1 MSFSNILSG
10 SFTSA
15 AAVAFHDVVLP
26 LGEPDRF
33 VLRNRSAWIA
43 GGTTAETSIIS
54 ERFRGM
60 AEEAALGWDIG
71 VNTADEFSK
80 AAAGQITT
88 NGFRFID
95 SANPPLFAAL
105 ALSGTEIT
113 RANGAVATLA
123 DTGSIQVGSVVRF
136 DNTTAMLQ
144 ISGFDIEVTAVSVN
158 TNIDL
163 NIDSTN
169 FAADATAGNA
179 RLIIPPRM
187 FPRHRFIV
195 PLAGAVGIT
204 QAASAVVSMSVAH
217 DFSVGESVSF
227 RVPAAY
233 GMSEINNL
241 NGTVTAVGTYTVT
254 VNIDSSGFSAFLPP
268 TSAVYAAGV
277 SPAQILPSGAR
288 PEVGA
293 NPPGVPVDAAFDN
306 RGRFFMR
313 CGTNVITSASD
324 IYDWTAYYSENHNA
338 E

>member
-1 MSFSNILSG
+1 MSFNNRYSG

-26 LGEPDRF
+26 QGEPDLF
-33 VLRNRSAWIA
+33 VLQNRTDWSAN
-43 GGTTAETSIIS
+43 TETALVSK
-54 ERFRGM
+54 RYRGM
-60 AEEAALGWDIG
+60 AEEAALGIDTTG
-71 VNTADEFSK
+71 TRDLFTS
-80 AAAGQITT
+80 AAITT

-95 SANPPLFAAL
+95 SQNPPLFAAL

-113 RANGAVATLA
+113 TANPAVATMS
-123 DTGSIQVGSVVRF
+123 DTGSIQVGSVVRL

-144 ISGFDIEVTAVSVN
+144 VSGFDIEVTAVSSN
-158 TNIDL
+158 TNITL
-163 NIDSTN
+163 NIDSQN
-169 FAADATAGNA
+169 FANAATAGNA
-179 RLIIPPRM
+179 RLIIPPRF

-217 DFSVGESVSF
+217 DFSVGESVAF
-227 RVPAAY
+227 RVPSAY

-241 NGTVTAVGTYTVT
+241 NGTVTAVGTFTVT

-277 SPAQILPSGAR
+277 SPAMILPSGAR

-293 NPPGVPVDAAFDN
+293 NPPGVPVTAAFDN
-306 RGRFFMR
+306 RNRFFMR
-313 CGTNVITSASD
+313 CGTNVITSASAV
-324 IYDWTAYYSENHNA
+324 YDWEAYYSDNHNA